1 MDENKF
7 KNLMIILAIGL
18 LFIEFFDMDFGYRF
32 FHWRN
37 LIKPLPMTL
46 LIIALVISNRHRNKN
61 KEHHD

>member
-7 KNLMIILAIGL
+7 KNIIIILAIGL
-18 LFIEFFDMDFGYRF
+18 LLFEVFDMDFRYRF

-37 LIKPLPMTL
+37 LIKQLPMTL
-46 LIIALVISNRHRNKN
+46 LIIALVISNRARKN